1 MYNQGEL
8 GHYRSFFQ
16 YKEYILSLSSIFF
29 LAIGTGAYL
38 FLIVAFLESAQV
50 PVLTIGSVM
59 SFFSITQVISVYLT
73 GKYYQGKQFRLT
85 VIVALFI
92 QSVGAILLMT
102 LATGLLM
109 WISVS
114 LFGIGLGALLVV
126 LYASAIER
134 RPHRFNTGFSVGIYT
149 ALIAGGNALGSL
161 LVGIVTDH
169 NGYQI
174 AFLFSSLFI
183 FVVIIFVSFMADHH
197 NEELS
202 PDPIVQSP
210 AIDFQNQNPLLLWK
224 MGLIMAFLMA
234 SFMSVF
240 DLLLPIYGLRAGMT
254 VSVIGGLAGLKLFM
268 AAVSRPFIGYLLNR
282 KDPHKVSKLG
292 FIGMAIFT
300 GLFPFSGVGAFPFI
314 IAGLLG
320 ISFGAIRVASVTS
333 TLEGRHKQDG
343 ITRRIS
349 YYRLSMTFGQIAGP
363 YITGLIAT
371 TIIVSYAF
379 ISLTLIYLI
388 LFIVMLIVLKRKP
401 HYFGLAKIHSSL

>member
-1 MYNQGEL
+1 MDNQGEL
-8 GHYRSFFQ
+8 GYYRSFFQ
-16 YKEYILSLSSIFF
+16 CKEYILSITSIFI

-38 FLIVAFLESAQV
+38 FLIVAFLESAHV
-50 PVLTIGSVM
+50 PVLIIGSVI
-59 SFFSITQVISVYLT
+59 SVFSITQAISVYLT
-73 GKYYQGKQFRLT
+73 GKYYQGAQFRLT

-92 QSVGAILLMT
+92 QGVGAILLMT

-114 LFGIGLGALLVV
+114 LFGVGLGVLLVV

-134 RPHRFNTGFSVGIYT
+134 RPHKFNTGFSVGIYT
-149 ALIAGGNALGSL
+149 ALIAGGNALGSF
-161 LVGIVTDH
+161 LVGLVTDH
-169 NGYQI
+169 NGYQV

-183 FVVIIFVSFMADHH
+183 FAVIIFVGFMGDHH
-197 NEELS
+197 EEHT
-202 PDPIVQSP
+202 PDPIVQSSS
-210 AIDFQNQNPLLLWK
+210 IDIQNQNPLLLWK

-240 DLLLPIYGLRAGMT
+240 DTLLPIYGLRAGMT
-254 VSVIGGLAGLKLFM
+254 VSVIGGLSGLKMLM
-268 AAVSRPFIGYLLNR
+268 AAVSRPFIGYLLKR

-300 GLFPFSGVGAFPFI
+300 GLFPFSGIGAFAFI

-320 ISFGAIRVASVTS
+320 ISFGAIRVASVIS
-333 TLEGRHKQDG
+333 TLEGRQKQEG

-363 YITGLIAT
+363 YITGLVAT
-371 TIIVSYAF
+371 VIVVSNAF

-388 LFIVMLIVLKRKP
+388 LFIVLLLVLKRKP
-401 HYFGLAKIHSSL
+401 HYFGLTNSYSSL